1 MSETIGERPA
11 GPPRILIADDDPAIL
26 AALSARCR
34 KMGFEVDTAA
44 NGLQMLLKARRTSP
58 ELIIVDV
65 NMPELDGLTASLHL
79 LEPGGPPVD
88 VIVVTGISNSE
99 TLERCEAMGMFFACK
114 QPAFWHDIGQALTQ
128 IFPRMAEAIAAETGP
143 LRQAT
148 DEVPTR
154 PRVLVV
160 DDDEQVGEFLASRL
174 RKLGIEVLYAPNA
187 GRALRLA
194 AGQYPSV
201 VVTDYHMPEGGAG
214 FLISRLRS
222 NPATAETPVIVLSGR
237 DIDEP
242 TEKLLKRD
250 VLGHPGAIGIF
261 RKSFDV
267 GGLFAAIQKFCCPC
281 PGTDQFVRNK
291 LQP

>member
-1 MSETIGERPA
+1 MIEQPVENRMA
-11 GPPRILIADDDPAIL
+11 ARKILIADDDPAIL
-26 AALSARCR
+26 AALSTRCR

-58 ELIIVDV
+58 DLIIVDV
-65 NMPELDGLTASLHL
+65 NMPQLDGLTASFHL

-88 VIVVTGISNSE
+88 VIVVTGLSNAE
-99 TLERCEAMGMFFACK
+99 TLERCESMGMFYACK
-114 QPAFWHDIGQALTQ
+114 RTEFWRDISRALTQ
-128 IFPRMAEAIAAETGP
+128 IFPHMAEAIAAETGP
-143 LRQAT
+143 LAAT
-148 DEVPTR
+148 ASEVPTR

-187 GRALRLA
+187 ARALRLA

-201 VVTDYHMPEGGAG
+201 VVTDYHMPEGDAG
-214 FLISRLRS
+214 FLITRLRS
-222 NPATAETPVIVLSGR
+222 YPATAQIPVIVLSGR

-242 TEKLLKRD
+242 TEKLLRRD
-250 VLGHPGAIGIF
+250 VLGYPGAIGIF

-267 GGLFAAIQKFCCPC
+267 SGLFETIQHYCSPGPRVDPAA
-281 PGTDQFVRNK
+281 
-291 LQP
+291 